1 MHCRHYGLQYGQV
14 SDGPPAVLFAQSGT
28 RRLAVG
34 HRRESLEMGRWRAPY
49 CVGMGFSY
57 RKRLRTGRNS
67 WINLSKSGPSVTFR
81 KGPFS
86 VNSRGRVTTRLA
98 PGLSYRGG
106 CAMVMVL
113 PLAALATA
121 ALAASRW

>member
-1 MHCRHYGLQYGQV
+1 M
-14 SDGPPAVLFAQSGT
+14 D
-28 RRLAVG
+28 RRRVRG
-34 HRRESLEMGRWRAPY
+34 
-49 CVGMGFSY
+49 VGFSY
-57 RKRLRTGRNS
+57 RKRVRTGRNS

-106 CAMVMVL
+106 CAVMLVV
-113 PLAALATA
+113 PLAVLGAATA
-121 ALAASRW
+121 MLAIRW

>member
-14 SDGPPAVLFAQSGT
+14 SDSHSAALFAHSGT
-28 RRLAVG
+28 LRPARDR
-34 HRRESLEMGRWRAPY
+34 RRESLEIGGGCTPY

-86 VNSRGRVTTRLA
+86 INSRGRVTTRLA

-106 CAMVMVL
+106 CAMVLVL
-113 PLAALATA
+113 PLAVLAAA
-121 ALAASRW
+121 ALAATRW

>member
-14 SDGPPAVLFAQSGT
+14 SDGHPAVHFAHSGT

-34 HRRESLEMGRWRAPY
+34 NRRQSLEMRRWRTPY

-106 CAMVMVL
+106 CAMVLVM